1 MMKELNFSEMQR
13 LQNELQEKYK
23 EKWGGLFPEKARL
36 MLLWMYGELGEVG
49 DVIKKNSDAEI
60 MQSPKVREHFIEE
73 MCDVMMYFN
82 DIMLCYQITPEEV
95 QSIYLAKHSAN
106 MKRW

>member
-23 EKWGGLFPEKARL
+23 EKWGGLF
-36 MLLWMYGELGEVG
+36 LLWMYGELGEVG

-82 DIMLCYQITPEEV
+82 DIMLCYQITPEEF

>member
-1 MMKELNFSEMQR
+1 
-13 LQNELQEKYK
+13 
-23 EKWGGLFPEKARL
+23 

-82 DIMLCYQITPEEV
+82 DIMLCYQITPEEF